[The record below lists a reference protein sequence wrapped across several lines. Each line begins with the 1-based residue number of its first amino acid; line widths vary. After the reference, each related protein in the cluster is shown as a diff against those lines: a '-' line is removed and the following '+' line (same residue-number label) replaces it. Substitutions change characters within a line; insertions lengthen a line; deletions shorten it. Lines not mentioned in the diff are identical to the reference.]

1 MGVRDF
7 VTIGMHTQSNYQI
20 YSTSKDA
27 WDAMYQAILT
37 AKKSIYWE
45 LYIFLD
51 DEAGNPFFDL
61 LEKKALQGLDI
72 KVVVDS
78 LGSFWLSSRRIDS
91 LKKAGVDIRF
101 FHEGKYR
108 FRGWLRRFWSR
119 THRKILIVDET
130 VGFIGGVNIKKGMED
145 WWDIQVRFDGAVVHS
160 LLRAFAKSYVICGGE
175 KKLVKHLYKYKT
187 RVLHDEAELVFD
199 HGGENRSNARKKYT
213 EGLIKA
219 RERVI
224 LFSPYYYPDKKFL
237 LALWQARKRGVK
249 VDLLIPFR
257 SDIRFTTYISYAMFS
272 LMKTFGVNIYF
283 SEGMMHGKGMIVDDD
298 WAMVGSSNMDK
309 TSFYD
314 NYEANIHIKRKD
326 IVKNLKDIVEK
337 WLTLSSKFEEL
348 RWKQRGFWQ
357 KTKEWWAKRLYNWWH
372 GDK

>member
-1 MGVRDF
+1 MGV
-7 VTIGMHTQSNYQI
+7 QSNYQI
-20 YSTSKDA
+20 YSTSKEA
-27 WDAMYQAILT
+27 WDAMYQAILV
-37 AKKSIYWE
+37 AQKSIYWE

-61 LEKKALQGLDI
+61 LEKKAVAGVDV

-78 LGSFWLSSRRIDS
+78 LGSFWLSSKRVDK
-91 LKKAGVDIRF
+91 LKEAGVDLRF
-101 FHEGKYR
+101 FHERKNR
-108 FRGWLRRFWSR
+108 LRGFWRRIASR
-119 THRKILIVDET
+119 THRKILVVDES

-145 WWDIQVRFDGAVVHS
+145 WWDIQVKFEGLVVHS
-160 LLRAFAKSYVICGGE
+160 LLRAFAKSYIICGGD
-175 KKLVKHLYKYKT
+175 KDMVKDLLRYKT
-187 RVLHDEAELVFD
+187 RVAYDEAELVLD
-199 HGGENRSNARKKYT
+199 RGGENKSNARKKYT
-213 EGLIKA
+213 EGLIRA

-224 LFSPYYYPDKKFL
+224 LFSPYYFPDKKFL

-283 SEGMMHGKGMIVDDD
+283 SDKMMHGKGMIVDDD

-314 NYEANIHIKRKD
+314 NYEANLHVRKKD
-326 IVKNLKDIVEK
+326 FVQNLKSIVEK
-337 WLTLSSKFEEL
+337 WLLSSSEFEAQ
-348 RWKQRGFWQ
+348 RWEKRGSWR
-357 KTKEWWAKRLYNWWH
+357 KTKEWLAKKVYNLWH
-372 GDK
+372 GDR